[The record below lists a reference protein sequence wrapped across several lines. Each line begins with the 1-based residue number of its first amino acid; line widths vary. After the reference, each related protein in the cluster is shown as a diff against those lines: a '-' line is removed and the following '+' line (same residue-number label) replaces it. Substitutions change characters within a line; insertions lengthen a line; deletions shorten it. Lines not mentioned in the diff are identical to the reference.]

1 MNAVEKLKQDLNPDL
16 FVDMVSSRPRRKRAD
31 VIPLPVEQKEDKP
44 EKPDKS
50 DPGLFAS
57 CILAAFGLW
66 CLVLACLV

>member
-1 MNAVEKLKQDLNPDL
+1 MNAVEKIKRDLNPDL
-16 FVDMVSSRPRRKRAD
+16 FVDMVSAYPRRKRAD
-31 VIPLPVEQKEDKP
+31 VIPLPVKQEE